1 MPGDRHELPAGQTE
15 SQNAGPLLRDSIRQ
29 RLDFNVKQCPK
40 YHEQIGLE
48 PARQIKDSINPA
60 VKTRNHVLHHP
71 SEQVRQNHH
80 RMV

>member
-29 RLDFNVKQCPK
+29 RLDFNVMQCPK
-40 YHEQIGLE
+40 YHEQIGFE
-48 PARQIKDSINPA
+48 PRHIKDSRNPA

>member
-1 MPGDRHELPAGQTE
+1 VTAYGSDL
-15 SQNAGPLLRDSIRQ
+15 I
-29 RLDFNVKQCPK
+29 FNVIQCPK
-40 YHEQIGLE
+40 YHEQIGFE
-48 PARQIKDSINPA
+48 PARHIKDSRNPA